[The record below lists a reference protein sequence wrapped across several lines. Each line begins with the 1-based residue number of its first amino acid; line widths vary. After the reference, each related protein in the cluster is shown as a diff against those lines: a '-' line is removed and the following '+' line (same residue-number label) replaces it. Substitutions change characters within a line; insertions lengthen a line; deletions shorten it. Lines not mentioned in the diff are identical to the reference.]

1 MHCSKRL
8 AVRNASRSQS
18 FSVLGRDCTKVRC
31 YKKTSLLHDN
41 ELMPSLLD
49 QKYLLT
55 ENFTVALEALLL
67 GQLFI
72 FRTIFQH

>member
-1 MHCSKRL
+1 MQ
-8 AVRNASRSQS
+8 VE
-18 FSVLGRDCTKVRC
+18 VKVALFKGVIVQRC
-31 YKKTSLLHDN
+31 GVIKKKKTSLLHDN
-41 ELMPSLLD
+41 ELMRSLLNK
-49 QKYLLT
+49 KYLLT